1 MEVCAGD
8 GHCISQC
15 FRAGCETMTHMT
27 DGGGR
32 GGSVT
37 HVYCNQGCPWQC
49 RLQPCHNSPICGRSC
64 PAWLLAVNDGLCAG
78 CAVIFGRLRF
88 IESGVC
94 EVCTGVSADTKGATC
109 KQEMLALPCGMH
121 TVCSPCWIR
130 HARKAGQTYPITCP
144 CTRTSR

>member
-15 FRAGCETMTHMT
+15 FRAGCEATTHMM
-27 DGGGR
+27 DGGAG
-32 GGSVT
+32 VAQ
-37 HVYCNQGCPWQC
+37 VYCNQGCPWQC
-49 RLQPCHNSPICGRSC
+49 RLQPCHNVPICGRSC

-88 IESGVC
+88 VESGVC
-94 EVCTGVSADTKGATC
+94 DICTVAVAAG
-109 KQEMLALPCGMH
+109 KQGMLALPCEAH

-130 HARKAGQTYPITCP
+130 HARKACQTGQTYPITCP
-144 CTRTSR
+144 CAGTPR